1 MGVII
6 TLLFIISIVLIYNYV
21 RDIILLR
28 SVTQLNRGTWSEKN
42 LVLRLLKVGLPSNTI
57 FHDLYIKK
65 SNGTLS
71 QIDRV
76 VITDV
81 GVIVVE
87 VKYSRTNFYCW
98 LIR

>member
-57 FHDLYIKK
+57 FHDLYLYH
-65 SNGTLS
+65 S
-71 QIDRV
+71 
-76 VITDV
+76 
-81 GVIVVE
+81 
-87 VKYSRTNFYCW
+87 
-98 LIR
+98 